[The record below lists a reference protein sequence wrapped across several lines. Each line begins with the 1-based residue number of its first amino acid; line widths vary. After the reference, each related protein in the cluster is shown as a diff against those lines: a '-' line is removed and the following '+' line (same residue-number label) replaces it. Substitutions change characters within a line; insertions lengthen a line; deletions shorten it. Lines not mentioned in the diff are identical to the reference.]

1 MTSIKTKCNSKDI
14 LDRAKLV
21 LKIEFEEIQ
30 AVSEKL
36 DGGFVGAIELILS
49 SNGRVIVTGM
59 GKSGH
64 IGKKISATLAST
76 GTSSTFLHPAEA
88 HHGDLGVVQKDDV
101 ILAISYSGETDEV
114 CSLVPHFKRIGT
126 PMIAITGDPNSTLA
140 RLAYSHI
147 NASVKLEACSLN
159 LAPTASTTVAL
170 ALGDALAVV
179 LLEMRGFKANDF
191 ALTHP
196 AGSLGRRLFVKVED
210 LMRTGKNLPSVGPE
224 KSVAEAV
231 LEMSAKRMGMTCV
244 TNKDEEIL
252 GILTDG
258 DLRRIISRGTDIHKK
273 LVSEVMSKKA
283 LTIENNSLAS
293 EAALKMEK
301 EKINHLLVVNGR
313 GKLIGALGI
322 HDLLEAKIL

>member
-1 MTSIKTKCNSKDI
+1 M
-14 LDRAKLV
+14 R
-21 LKIEFEEIQ
+21 
-30 AVSEKL
+30 
-36 DGGFVGAIELILS
+36 
-49 SNGRVIVTGM
+49 
-59 GKSGH
+59 
-64 IGKKISATLAST
+64 
-76 GTSSTFLHPAEA
+76 
-88 HHGDLGVVQKDDV
+88 
-101 ILAISYSGETDEV
+101 TDE
-114 CSLVPHFKRIGT
+114 
-126 PMIAITGDPNSTLA
+126 
-140 RLAYSHI
+140 
-147 NASVKLEACSLN
+147 
-159 LAPTASTTVAL
+159 
-170 ALGDALAVV
+170 
-179 LLEMRGFKANDF
+179 
-191 ALTHP
+191 
-196 AGSLGRRLFVKVED
+196 
-210 LMRTGKNLPSVGPE
+210 NLPSVGPE

>member
-1 MTSIKTKCNSKDI
+1 M
-14 LDRAKLV
+14 R
-21 LKIEFEEIQ
+21 
-30 AVSEKL
+30 
-36 DGGFVGAIELILS
+36 
-49 SNGRVIVTGM
+49 
-59 GKSGH
+59 
-64 IGKKISATLAST
+64 
-76 GTSSTFLHPAEA
+76 
-88 HHGDLGVVQKDDV
+88 
-101 ILAISYSGETDEV
+101 
-114 CSLVPHFKRIGT
+114 
-126 PMIAITGDPNSTLA
+126 
-140 RLAYSHI
+140 
-147 NASVKLEACSLN
+147 LEACSLN

-196 AGSLGRRLFVKVED
+196 AGSLGRRLFVKVGD
-210 LMRTGKNLPSVGPE
+210 LMRTGENLPSVGPE
-224 KSVAEAV
+224 TSVAEAV

-258 DLRRIISRGTDIHKK
+258 DLRRIISHGTDIHKK

-283 LTIENNSLAS
+283 LTIDTHSLAS

-301 EKINHLLVVNGR
+301 EKINHLLVVNSR

>member
-1 MTSIKTKCNSKDI
+1 MNSNKKPINSKDI
-14 LDRAKLV
+14 LERAKLV

-30 AVSEKL
+30 AVGDKL
-36 DGGFVGAIELILS
+36 DSGFVGAIELIS
-49 SNGRVIVTGM
+49 SSEGRVIVTGM

-76 GTSSTFLHPAEA
+76 GTPSTFLHPAEA
-88 HHGDLGVVQKDDV
+88 HHGDLGMVQKNDI

-114 CSLVPHFKRIGT
+114 CSLVPHFKRIGA
-126 PMIAITGDPNSTLA
+126 PIIAITGDSNSSLA
-140 RLAYSHI
+140 KLSRSHI
-147 NASVKLEACSLN
+147 NASVKVEACSLN

-196 AGSLGRRLFVKVED
+196 SGSLGRRLFVKVND
-210 LMRTGKNLPSVGPE
+210 LMRTGENIPSVEPE
-224 KSVAEAV
+224 RSVGEAV

-244 TNKDEEIL
+244 INKEGEIL

-273 LVSEVMSKKA
+273 LVSDVMSKKA
-283 LTIENNSLAS
+283 HTIDGDLLAS

-301 EKINHLLVVNGR
+301 NKINHLLVVNNR
-313 GKLIGALGI
+313 RKLIGALGI